1 MSFAIS
7 SPLPLEAVSGS
18 RAPHGR
24 MVQLDGIRGLAVLGV
39 LAWHWAQNY
48 LRYCPLGII
57 SVRVFFTLSG
67 FLITG
72 ILLRARRENER
83 SGGPWWAPVR
93 NFYIRRV
100 MRIFPL
106 YYAIL
111 AIILIG
117 GVPAARQYFAW
128 HLLYLSNFLQATR
141 NELGGSTSH
150 FWSLAVEE
158 QFYLVWPWLVLFMP
172 RRAIPWMIAAML
184 AIGPL
189 YRLTIFATTDN
200 YSAAANLPFACLDS
214 LGAGALLAWAVAR
227 GSERWINLISQMC
240 LVAGLPLLAL
250 GIFFYCQNDE
260 LGWITI
266 TDLGVALTATWLIFR
281 ASRGFGGPIG
291 RFLTFPPLIYLG
303 TISYCVYILHPFI
316 HNITPRVFGELHIA
330 LPRYRVQLA
339 IDLAVTVGI
348 ATASWFLFERHLIRL
363 GHVLTSDRAAAKR

>member
-39 LAWHWAQNY
+39 LAWHWAQPY

-83 SGGPWWAPVR
+83 AGGPWWAPVR
-93 NFYIRRV
+93 SFYIRRV

-106 YYAIL
+106 YYLVL
-111 AIILIG
+111 AVILIG
-117 GVPAARQYFAW
+117 GVPAARQYFVW
-128 HLLYLSNFLQATR
+128 HLLYLSNFLQA
-141 NELGGSTSH
+141 NMHELGGSTSH

-158 QFYLVWPWLVLFMP
+158 QFYLFWPWLVLFMP
-172 RRAIPWMIAAML
+172 RRAIPWMIVGML
-184 AIGPL
+184 VIGPV

-200 YSAAANLPFACLDS
+200 YAAAANLPFACLDS
-214 LGAGALLAWAVAR
+214 LGAGALLAWSVAR
-227 GSERWINLISQMC
+227 GSAQWLNRISQFC
-240 LVAGLPLLAL
+240 LIAGLPLLAL
-250 GIFFYCQNDE
+250 GIIFYCANYE

-266 TDLGVALTATWLIFR
+266 TDLGVGLTAAWLIFG
-281 ASRGFGGPIG
+281 ASRGFGGVVG
-291 RFLTFPPLIYLG
+291 WFLMFPPLIYLG

-316 HNITPRVFGELHIA
+316 HNIVPVLFGKMQIA

-339 IDLAVTVGI
+339 IELSVTVGM
-348 ATASWFLFERHLIRL
+348 ATASWYLFERHMIRL
-363 GHVLTSDRAAAKR
+363 GRMLTSERRV